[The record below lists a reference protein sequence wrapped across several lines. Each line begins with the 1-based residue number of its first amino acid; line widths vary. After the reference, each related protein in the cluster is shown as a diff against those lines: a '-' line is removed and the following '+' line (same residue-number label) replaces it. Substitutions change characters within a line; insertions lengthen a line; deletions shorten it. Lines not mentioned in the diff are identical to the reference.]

1 MEKKRIRLSRILRL
15 AARRYIS
22 QQPYDGKFTLL
33 STAILWASHD
43 CGVMN
48 SPAVFESLERYGI
61 DTGMTTQYYPDLY
74 SLVRRLAYLA
84 QRLDW
89 RVTVPVIR

>member
-48 SPAVFESLERYGI
+48 TTLVFEALDRYGV
-61 DTGMTTQYYPDLY
+61 DTGMTTKYYPQMH
-74 SLVRRLAYLA
+74 SIVRRLAYLA
-84 QRLDW
+84 FRLDW
-89 RVTVPVIR
+89 RVTVPVIK